1 MVAEAVKL
9 LALSNGD
16 TRRPRTKYHN
26 PAVRKDQIASAVGVS
41 RKTID
46 RIDADRP
53 ELISELERL
62 DNLSLELRKA
72 YIDGI
77 SQAICERLREHDAIE
92 RQAQEQAMRRRIR
105 QMLPPDK

>member
-1 MVAEAVKL
+1 
-9 LALSNGD
+9 
-16 TRRPRTKYHN
+16 
-26 PAVRKDQIASAVGVS
+26 VRKDQIASAVGVS

-62 DNLSLELRKA
+62 DNLPLELRKA

-92 RQAQEQAMRRRIR
+92 RQAQEQAKRRRIR